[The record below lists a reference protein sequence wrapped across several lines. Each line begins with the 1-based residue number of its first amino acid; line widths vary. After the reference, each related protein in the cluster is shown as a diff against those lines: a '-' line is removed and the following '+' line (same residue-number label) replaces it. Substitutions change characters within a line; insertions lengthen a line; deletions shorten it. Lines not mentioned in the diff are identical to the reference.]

1 MEESEKETY
10 VSENSDDEIDI
21 YEPATVLA
29 KKFKLI
35 LPLIGRE
42 VNLL

>member
-1 MEESEKETY
+1 MEESEKPSY

-29 KKFKLI
+29 KKLKLI

-42 VNLL
+42 VNLF